1 MHKEQD
7 TDNVGGQIGISRVP
21 KTVSWIFPPHH
32 WKLEAVHIK
41 HIPLEANIGSWD
53 RSEPS

>member
-1 MHKEQD
+1 MHKEQY
-7 TDNVGGQIGISRVP
+7 TDNGGQIGISRVP
-21 KTVSWIFPPHH
+21 KTASWIFPPHR

-41 HIPLEANIGSWD
+41 HMPLEANIGSWD